1 MSSSAESPVV
11 GLVAAATVV
20 AAVSGY
26 ALVLAD
32 ADTPGGDRDETV
44 AATALSRA
52 HAAVTSGGVAVPAQ
66 LANATSVAPSEYR
79 LRVTLT
85 AAGRSWRA
93 GSQPPSDP
101 AAVTADGR
109 RVGVA
114 VGPGRIRPGRLRVEV
129 WR

>member
-32 ADTPGGDRDETV
+32 ADTPGPDRDETV
-44 AATALSRA
+44 ATTALARA
-52 HAAVTSGGVAVPAQ
+52 HAAVTSGGVAVPAR
-66 LANATSVAPSEYR
+66 LANATGAAPPEYD
-79 LRVTLT
+79 LWVTLS
-85 AAGRSWRA
+85 AGGRSWRA
-93 GSQPPSDP
+93 GTHPPADTD
-101 AAVTADGR
+101 TATDER

>member
-32 ADTPGGDRDETV
+32 ADTPTDRDETV
-44 AATALSRA
+44 ATTTLSRA
-52 HAAVTSGGVAVPAQ
+52 HTAVTSGGVAVPAR
-66 LANATSVAPSEYR
+66 LANATSAVPPEYD
-79 LRVTLT
+79 LRVTLS

-93 GSQPPSDP
+93 GDQPPSDP
-101 AAVTADGR
+101 AAVAADDR